1 MSLFAPCSL
10 KKKKVISWALLKG
23 NSTVSNMATV
33 GTCGIE
39 EEEKLSIGQII
50 TDRKS
55 HCSRENFHEKLDDS
69 KMTGVTPLLH
79 NPAKCSI
86 MADASFC
93 DLRSRIFLTFSSLFG
108 LAA

>member
-1 MSLFAPCSL
+1 MFF
-10 KKKKVISWALLKG
+10 KTKNDVISWAPLKG
-23 NSTVSNMATV
+23 NSTVSNMATSA
-33 GTCGIE
+33 TCGIE

-93 DLRSRIFLTFSSLFG
+93 DLRSRFFSDFLFFIWPCSLS
-108 LAA
+108 